1 MQFFFY
7 IFLVLRAFICR
18 RSLRRAPLD
27 PTFVCFVI
35 QLQRNFTSVNSLSS
49 ICHMSRWLGRTV
61 QSGTFPSREG
71 GPAVGV
77 DRGSQ
82 RTGPR
87 QGGRPAA
94 EVSWLTRL
102 ATQTGSPP
110 KKMFTFRSPQVHRDG
125 SRVGGL
131 CHDITAQ
138 CC

>member
-1 MQFFFY
+1 
-7 IFLVLRAFICR
+7 
-18 RSLRRAPLD
+18 
-27 PTFVCFVI
+27 
-35 QLQRNFTSVNSLSS
+35 
-49 ICHMSRWLGRTV
+49 MSRWLGRTV
-61 QSGTFPSREG
+61 QSGTFSREG

-110 KKMFTFRSPQVHRDG
+110 KKCLPSALRKSTGMVPESADCAMTLPHSAVDV
-125 SRVGGL
+125 S
-131 CHDITAQ
+131 
-138 CC
+138 